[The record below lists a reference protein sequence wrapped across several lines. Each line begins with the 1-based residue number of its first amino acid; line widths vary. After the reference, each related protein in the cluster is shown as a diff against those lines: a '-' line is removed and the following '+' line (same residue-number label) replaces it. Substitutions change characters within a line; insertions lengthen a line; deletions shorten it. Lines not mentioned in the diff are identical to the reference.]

1 MSTRYPAISIKGIV
15 KKYETKQEEGTG
27 EITSATTNQVF

>member
-15 KKYETKQEEGTG
+15 KRYETKREEETR
-27 EITSATTNQVF
+27 EITITTNQVF